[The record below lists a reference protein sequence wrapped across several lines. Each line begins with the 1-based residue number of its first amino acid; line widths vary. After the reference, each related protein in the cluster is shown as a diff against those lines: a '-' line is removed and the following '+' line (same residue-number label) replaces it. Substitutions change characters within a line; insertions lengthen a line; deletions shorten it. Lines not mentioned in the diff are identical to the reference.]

1 MKTSTPTFA
10 LAALLCAT
18 AFAQAE
24 EAPVAADA
32 PTPSIQIAP
41 DPHAPQ
47 VGSGPYRYQFVL
59 RDTLGD
65 APAGLHPFALSHT
78 DFDLPFVRE
87 EKDVYQGI
95 TDAQGRTPVFAFESA
110 PPATGWVLLER
121 FGSGPYGERMRLRGG
136 GDDDTGIAG
145 MPYQIV
151 VCGRTPRLY
160 RGVSNRQGETAYVA
174 ASEVV
179 TMMLYVDA
187 GGDMEATGA
196 QDPIQA
202 GDGQTAMQR
211 CRDDQGSTE

>member
-18 AFAQAE
+18 AFAHAE

-32 PTPSIQIAP
+32 PTPCIQITP

-47 VGSGPYRYQFVL
+47 VGSGPHRYQFVL

-65 APAGLHPFALSHT
+65 APAALHPFALSHT

-87 EKDVYQGI
+87 EKDVYQGV

-110 PPATGWVLLER
+110 PPAAGWVLLER
-121 FGSGPYGERMRLRGG
+121 FGSGPYGERMRLRGS

-151 VCGRTPRLY
+151 VCGRTPRIY
-160 RGVSNRQGETAYVA
+160 RGVSNRQGDTAYVA

-179 TMMLYVDA
+179 TMMLYLDPDIGMDA
-187 GGDMEATGA
+187 AGA
-196 QDPIQA
+196 RAPIQP
-202 GDGQTAMQR
+202 GDGESAMQR
-211 CRDDQGSTE
+211 CREDQDSTD